1 MGMFMGLSMSPEAHI
16 LLVDVPTQLTVS
28 IITKE
33 YQIQLARVI
42 FNHFIIFTKCLL
54 VYFIVISFPLQDLNF
69 VKKELKVIIKDPK
82 N

>member
-1 MGMFMGLSMSPEAHI
+1 MFMELSLSPEAHV

-33 YQIQLARVI
+33 NQIQLAREI

-54 VYFIVISFPLQDLNF
+54 VYFIVISLPLQDLNF
-69 VKKELKVIIKDPK
+69 VKKELKVIIKDAK

>member
-1 MGMFMGLSMSPEAHI
+1 MFMGLSLSPEAHI

-33 YQIQLARVI
+33 NQIQLARVI

-54 VYFIVISFPLQDLNF
+54 VCFIGISLPLQDLNF

-82 N
+82 S

>member
-1 MGMFMGLSMSPEAHI
+1 MFMGLSLSPEAHI

-33 YQIQLARVI
+33 NQIQLARVI

-54 VYFIVISFPLQDLNF
+54 VCFIVISLPLQDLNF